1 LVAAVKWWPQFEDL
15 VAIKRDAGGLS
26 IVHSTGEVH
35 NLPRAFA
42 AALVVLVC
50 VVYYGWDPLML
61 AVVVAAVPARRME
74 SLRMTSSGFEFTNGP
89 SFTREEFIRALPTGA
104 GELTFEFHGGQ
115 TRTHFHRLSPIQA
128 AQIVEG
134 INRFLTPTQEPAL
147 PTPASSQR

>member
-1 LVAAVKWWPQFEDL
+1 MKWRPQFEDL

-61 AVVVAAVPARRME
+61 AVVVAAVPAHRME
-74 SLRMTSSGFEFTNGP
+74 SLRITSAGFQFTNGP
-89 SFTREEFIRALPTGA
+89 SFTREEFIRALPTGT
-104 GELTFEFHGGQ
+104 GKLTFEFHGGE
-115 TRTHFHRLSPIQA
+115 TRTHFHRLSRIQA
-128 AQIVEG
+128 AQIVEA
-134 INRFLTPTQEPAL
+134 INRFLKPPVEPAP
-147 PTPASSQR
+147 PTPASPQR